1 MESSLDSGRAQWSEA
16 DSLRFIQQGQ
26 IYTPARDEI
35 QATVLDLIPAE
46 RDETFLAVELGIG
59 GGWLSEAVLERF
71 SGSQVVGLDG
81 SPTMLETS
89 GQRLEQYRGR
99 LDLRPFALED
109 RGWRTSFGPQV
120 RCFVSSLVIHHL
132 SAADKQVLYGD
143 LLAQLE
149 DGGAVLIADLIAP
162 ASEPERRYLAAAW
175 DAEVRRQ
182 SLAFTGALEVYQ
194 EFVESEW
201 NWFTYPDP
209 FDMPSTIPEHLDW
222 LSQAGFVGVNVFWE
236 RAGHAVYGGYK
247 KA

>member
-1 MESSLDSGRAQWSEA
+1 MEPSSDSSRAQWTEE

-35 QATVLDLIPAE
+35 QAAMLDLIPAE
-46 RDETFLAVELGIG
+46 RDEAFLAVELGIG
-59 GGWLSEAVLERF
+59 GGWLSEAILERF
-71 SGSQVVGLDG
+71 SGSRVVGLDG
-81 SPTMLETS
+81 SPTMLETA
-89 GQRLEQYRGR
+89 GNRLQQYRDR
-99 LDLRPFALED
+99 LILRPFTLED
-109 RGWRTSFGPQV
+109 RAWRTSFDGQV
-120 RCFVSSLVIHHL
+120 RCFASSLVVHHL
-132 SAADKQVLYGD
+132 SAADKHVLYGD
-143 LLAQLE
+143 LYTELE

-162 ASEPERRYLAAAW
+162 ASEPERRYLAATW

-182 SLAFTGALEVYQ
+182 SLAFTGTLEVYQ

-222 LSQAGFVGVNVFWE
+222 LAQVGFVGVNVFWE